1 MSMLPDK
8 IIVLEAAKL
17 SGALYTAY
25 CGVKYEKQVYS
36 VPGKINSKCSEGTN
50 MLINEGIKPYLS
62 INTIIKED
70 NSSHMRKMELITE
83 IHPIEEEIL
92 NLITKKGMSVDKI
105 KMMLNSKDCN
115 LEEVLFDME
124 VKGQVKQVGGLFIR

>member
-1 MSMLPDK
+1 
-8 IIVLEAAKL
+8 
-17 SGALYTAY
+17 
-25 CGVKYEKQVYS
+25 
-36 VPGKINSKCSEGTN
+36 

-92 NLITKKGMSVDKI
+92 NLITMKGMSVDKI